1 MSQTSSEE
9 QNQENVCIYRKR
21 CALRDWLY
29 TVTAAGKSRICRVGG
44 GGHQRA
50 AGAAHAQGP
59 SVAGLGLVRGGQ
71 ASVLN
76 KPSTDWIRL
85 FADKGPSS
93 QSYGVSSSHIQIWE
107 LDHKEGWVS
116 KNWCFQTMVL
126 EKTLESPLDCKEI
139 QPVHPKGNQSWIY
152 IGRMDAEAEV
162 SIPWPPNWKRPWCW
176 ERLKAGG
183 EGGDRGWDG
192 WMASPTQWIWVCSN
206 SYLEQTP
213 EGSEG
218 QGSLECCSP
227 WSLKESDMSNWTMT
241 VLWKVTLLYSK
252 LTNLNISLTPKHS
265 HRSIQNH
272 FWPHI
277 WALWLS
283 PLDP

>member
-29 TVTAAGKSRICRVGG
+29 TVTAAGKSQLCRVGG

-93 QSYGVSSSHIQIWE
+93 QSYGVSSSHIQI
-107 LDHKEGWVS
+107 
-116 KNWCFQTMVL
+116 
-126 EKTLESPLDCKEI
+126 
-139 QPVHPKGNQSWIY
+139 
-152 IGRMDAEAEV
+152 
-162 SIPWPPNWKRPWCW
+162 
-176 ERLKAGG
+176 
-183 EGGDRGWDG
+183 
-192 WMASPTQWIWVCSN
+192 
-206 SYLEQTP
+206 
-213 EGSEG
+213 
-218 QGSLECCSP
+218 
-227 WSLKESDMSNWTMT
+227 
-241 VLWKVTLLYSK
+241 
-252 LTNLNISLTPKHS
+252 
-265 HRSIQNH
+265 
-272 FWPHI
+272 
-277 WALWLS
+277 
-283 PLDP
+283 